1 MRTWPSVMC
10 GWDEGLHMCIWA
22 RGQPQV
28 LFFRNHPPRFFKI
41 GSIPGTRLSLLLQR
55 WLVVNP
61 RELPLSTS
69 PVGVTMLGFCTQILR
84 TGLRSCAY
92 KASTVCTELS
102 AQQPLNAVFSY
113 RRWACLTSLRI
124 QKQWCTV
131 FFFPSLPAP
140 SLSRG
145 LQSLFGNFLRL
156 KFVKTLFF
164 FKKNVL

>member
-10 GWDEGLHMCIWA
+10 GWDEGLHMRIWA

-28 LFFRNHPPRFFKI
+28 PFFRNHPPRFFKI
-41 GSIPGTRLSLLLQR
+41 GSIPGAR
-55 WLVVNP
+55 LVVNP

-69 PVGVTMLGFCTQILR
+69 PAEGYHAWLCTQILR

-102 AQQPLNAVFSY
+102 AQQPLNAAFSY

-164 FKKNVL
+164 